1 MAKGKGSAGFG
12 KGMLDQ
18 IQQMQE
24 ELERAQQSLA
34 EETVTASA
42 GGGAI
47 QITMSG
53 TQECMGVEIAQHL
66 LDEGD
71 REMVQDLVMLA
82 VNQAIRDSQ
91 MLAARKLGPMTD
103 GLKSL
108 GLGG

>member
-1 MAKGKGSAGFG
+1 MAKGKGRAGLG

-18 IQQMQE
+18 IQRMQE
-24 ELERAQQSLA
+24 ELEQAQQSLA

-42 GGGAI
+42 GGGAV

-53 TQECMGVEIAQHL
+53 TQECRAVHIAQNL
-66 LDEGD
+66 LDESD
-71 REMVQDLVMLA
+71 REMVQDLVLLA

-91 MLAARKLGPMTD
+91 VLAARKLGPMTD